1 VNLDEMVQNYTSLRD
16 EVNNLE
22 DIIKARK
29 ESMKVLENLMLAECN
44 EVGAESIRTSHG
56 LVMKQLKERYW
67 AGDWDA
73 FYPLV
78 RENPELLEKRI
89 AQGNFKEFLKEHLKG
104 EIPAGVNVQR
114 EYVITVRRS

>member
-1 VNLDEMVQNYTSLRD
+1 MNLDEMVQNYTSLRD